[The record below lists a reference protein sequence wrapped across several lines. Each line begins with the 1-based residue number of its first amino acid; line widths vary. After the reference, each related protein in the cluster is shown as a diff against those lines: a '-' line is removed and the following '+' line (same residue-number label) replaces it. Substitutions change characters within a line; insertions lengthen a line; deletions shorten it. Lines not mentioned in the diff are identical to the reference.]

1 MMNFPFHILIGVL
14 PVLVVSACAPATPV
28 DIRQNIGAG
37 KEVLLLQHEQLPSLE
52 PLEREIK
59 ARPSLREV
67 RVRRVTL
74 PFQMGEKMESRLR
87 EELEKG
93 TPDVIYTQTPAVFGL
108 VNRLNRKRTPVV
120 FLTVLSLKDT
130 GVVDDNGQRLPEL
143 EHVTGLAV
151 HAPAHAKHLEAM
163 QDAFPRVR
171 RIGVLVD
178 DYVNLEMIRQAFR
191 EFGDIEPVFLKAEQ
205 QDAVA
210 RVAERIMSS
219 AADAWY
225 FPQTAYLQ
233 QNSKALIPLLRQ
245 QRVRGMYG
253 WHIAS
258 KHGGALSMQAA
269 IPDRDKRHAE
279 QIELILSGTPPSQIA
294 IETASTL
301 RVAANPDAL
310 NELGAGF
317 NREYIKYIDFFY

>member
-1 MMNFPFHILIGVL
+1 M
-14 PVLVVSACAPATPV
+14 
-28 DIRQNIGAG
+28 
-37 KEVLLLQHEQLPSLE
+37 LE
-52 PLEREIK
+52 KEIK
-59 ARPSLREV
+59 ARLALREV

-74 PFQMGEKMESRLR
+74 PLQTGETMERR
-87 EELEKG
+87 VRDELEKG
-93 TPDVIYTQTPAVFGL
+93 TADLIYTQTPAVFGL
-108 VNRLNRKRTPVV
+108 VNRFNSKRTPVV

-130 GVVDDNGQRLPEL
+130 GVVDDNGKRLPRL

-163 QDAFPRVR
+163 QDAFPGVR
-171 RIGVLVD
+171 RIGVLIDV
-178 DYVNLEMIRQAFR
+178 YVNVEPIRQAFR
-191 EFGDIEPVFLKAEQ
+191 EFRGLEPMFLKAEEQ
-205 QDAVA
+205 EAVA
-210 RVAERIMSS
+210 RVAERVRSTTV
-219 AADAWY
+219 DAWY
-225 FPQTAYLQ
+225 FPQTTYLQ

-258 KHGGALSMQAA
+258 RHGGTLSMQAA

-301 RVAANPDAL
+301 RVAANPVAL

-317 NREYIKYIDFFY
+317 NREFIKYIDVFY